1 MTTMAYLKIRKAVA
15 NLVTTIMLAVS
26 VSTLSTT
33 SAVAADDVTLACK
46 SVLSYAVVDMAALGL
61 NVSAAV
67 PVGTVL
73 YEGSVTVPLKC
84 SKDNIL
90 QLDPTQYVGEVYF
103 KRRAI
108 PENALGYGLTIYT
121 GYGGEMS
128 AEAASIPTGIKVT
141 GYAINGGASLNDYT
155 DVTLTVP
162 YQIVR
167 TSLSMEPPK
176 GVRNYVYVF
185 DVGSQVAGTDQ
196 PFTFTNIKKV
206 ATVKDETCAIAGEV
220 NQNVPLGTYS
230 TSTSSGLGSGIGETS
245 KLVPFN
251 IQLNCE
257 SLLSGTFDVKMQ
269 FDEIGAVSGLSDL
282 GVVALNSTSTASGV
296 GVQILNENEQPV
308 PLAVP
313 FTVAS
318 YPLSAALVT
327 VPLYARYYQTATT
340 VSPGSAN
347 AVATYTISYQ

>member
-1 MTTMAYLKIRKAVA
+1 MTAMAYLKIRKAMARLIATIVVA
-15 NLVTTIMLAVS
+15 IS
-26 VSTLSTT
+26 VSLLNTT
-33 SAVAADDVTLACK
+33 SAVAADDVTLTCK
-46 SVLSYAVVDMAALGL
+46 NVLPYAVVDLATLGL
-61 NVSAAV
+61 NLSAAV
-67 PVGTVL
+67 PVGTIL

-84 SKDNIL
+84 AKDNVL
-90 QLDPTQYVGEVYF
+90 QADPTQYVGEVYF

-108 PENALGYGLTIYT
+108 PENALGYGLTLYT

-128 AEAASIPTGIKVT
+128 AEAASIPTGIMVS
-141 GYAINGGASLNDYT
+141 GYAIPGGGSLNEYT
-155 DVTLTVP
+155 DVTLEVP

-167 TSLSMEPPK
+167 TSSSMEPSK
-176 GVRNYVYVF
+176 ELRNYVYVF
-185 DVGSQVAGTDQ
+185 DVGSQVAGSDQ
-196 PFTFTNIKKV
+196 LFTFTNIKKTV
-206 ATVKDETCAIAGEV
+206 TVKDETCKASET
-220 NQNVPLGTYS
+220 NQDVPLGSYS
-230 TSTSSGLGSGIGETS
+230 TGTSSGLGSGIGQTT

-251 IQLNCE
+251 ILLNCE
-257 SLLSGTFDVKMQ
+257 ALLSGSFDVKMQ
-269 FDEIGAVSGLSDL
+269 FDDIGAVSGLSDL

-308 PLAVP
+308 SLAVP

-340 VSPGSAN
+340 VTPGSAN